1 MNPEEGHRDGL
12 GLQGL
17 GVFDERWCALGPG
30 RPVGGGDLGDGAGR
44 VADRRPDLDAQPA
57 GGVGRARICSIVSMT
72 DMLVQ

>member
-1 MNPEEGHRDGL
+1 M
-12 GLQGL
+12 
-17 GVFDERWCALGPG
+17 
-30 RPVGGGDLGDGAGR
+30 GGGDLGDGAGR